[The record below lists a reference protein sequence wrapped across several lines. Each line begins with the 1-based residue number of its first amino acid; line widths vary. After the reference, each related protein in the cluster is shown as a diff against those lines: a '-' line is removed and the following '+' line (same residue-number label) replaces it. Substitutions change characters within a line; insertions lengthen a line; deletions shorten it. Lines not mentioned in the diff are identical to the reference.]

1 MSRNNPKVKSL
12 VEWVRSDNTHAEIA
26 KALPSS
32 IAAPDRE
39 SFVKRLERSFTTAI
53 EKNAKLQ
60 QCTKLSIARC
70 VLELVEFGL
79 MPNGYDAHLIPYNR
93 KQADGSYKLECSL
106 IVDYKGFVRV
116 LRDYAKAQ
124 IVDGNVVYD
133 GDEFEFIAGGNEDG
147 SDKLIHKPTFPRGA
161 AEPIAVYTR
170 VKFADSPVQIHVM
183 DIADVENKRQR
194 SKSFKSGPNQSDPD
208 DMRKRTCLKN
218 MMKWLPRTDE
228 FTRMVDMDNRHD
240 PVRESENEE
249 RLSAEIKIEEKAD
262 VQLLDNATAD
272 IFQEVEALLEEKEL
286 NDAMLYDI
294 LEAHRIIKPGQ
305 SWRDLGIPTLRS
317 IIEKFD
323 TLVNETQSI
332 NSNT

>member
-32 IAAPDRE
+32 IAPPDRE
-39 SFVKRLERSFTTAI
+39 AFVKRLERSFTTAI

-79 MPNGYDAHLIPYNR
+79 MPNGYDAHLIPYNT
-93 KQADGSYKLECSL
+93 KQPDGSYKLECSL

-147 SDKLIHKPTFPRGA
+147 SDKLIHKPAFPRGA

-170 VKFADSPVQIHVM
+170 VKFAETPVQIHVM
-183 DIADVENKRQR
+183 DIADVENKRRR

-228 FTRMVDMDNRHD
+228 FTRMVDMDNRYD
-240 PVRESENEE
+240 PIQESEQEE
-249 RLSAEIKIEEKAD
+249 RLSAEIEIEPEPD

-272 IFQEVEALLEEKEL
+272 MFQEIETLLEARQVPDDMF
-286 NDAMLYDI
+286 NDI
-294 LEAHRIIKPGQ
+294 LEAHRVLKPGQ
-305 SWRDLGIPTLRS
+305 SWRDLAVPTLRS
-317 IIEKFD
+317 VVEKFD
-323 TLVNETQSI
+323 TLLNETELT
-332 NSNT
+332 NPTA